1 MKLNLG
7 GGQVWKRDEWR
18 NLDLHSKYDIRKKL
32 LSEFEDDSVDVI
44 YTAHFI
50 EHLEYKVVFKLLTD
64 CYRVLKPKGLIRITV
79 PDVDKILELYE
90 FGTIETLREA
100 SAYYRARP
108 NVSFKRAVKSMLGFD
123 NNPKGHKSYHS
134 KNSLKLILMLS
145 EFKSENIR
153 FMSFCKSQIE
163 ELEEPSVRPTNKSF
177 LGPVTGF
184 DSPARTLA
192 TLYIEATK

>member
-7 GGQVWKRDEWR
+7 GGQVWKKDGWR
-18 NLDLHSKYDIRKKL
+18 NLDLRRKYDIREKL
-32 LSEFEDDSVDVI
+32 LSEFKDDSVDII

-50 EHLEYKVVFKLLTD
+50 EHLEYKVVFELLKD
-64 CYRVLKPKGLIRITV
+64 CHRVLKPKGLIRITV

-90 FGTIETLREA
+90 FGTIETLRKA

-108 NVSFKRAVKSMLGFD
+108 NVSFKQAIKPMLGFD

-145 EFKSENIR
+145 EFKSENINI
-153 FMSFCKSQIE
+153 MSFCKSQIK
-163 ELEEPSVRPTNKSF
+163 ELEEASVRPLNKKL
-177 LGPVTGF
+177 LGPATGF

-192 TLYIEATK
+192 SLYIEATK